1 MSSIIGGL
9 VFKVRYFSRF
19 GLKRAKLLQNFGLN
33 FEDTV
38 DAFIFSPFSLSLCVC
53 DFKIGVILSI

>member
-1 MSSIIGGL
+1 M
-9 VFKVRYFSRF
+9 FKVRYFSRF